1 MLVNLATLFFGLFI
15 FLFIFWKKMKEDY
28 AAEIIFK
35 SASYILTG
43 VVIGFLVSKSFFA
56 EWFLFSEFFG
66 VLVGVYI
73 AMVRFKLK
81 FYEILDSTILAFL
94 PWVSLM
100 FLSDSVTQLSFNSFM
115 SFLFML
121 VVIFLYYYFDT
132 HYRNF
137 AWYKSGKVGFS
148 GLLSL
153 AIIFITRSA
162 LATFGITVISFVNK
176 YEAIV
181 SGLLAFITFLML
193 FRLSRKS

>member
-1 MLVNLATLFFGLFI
+1 MLVNLAAIFFGVFI

-35 SASYILTG
+35 SATYILTG
-43 VVIGFLVSKSFFA
+43 MVIGFLISKSFFA
-56 EWFLFSEFFG
+56 EWFLYAEFFG
-66 VLVGVYI
+66 VIVGVYF
-73 AMVRFKLK
+73 AMVRFRLK

-94 PWVSLM
+94 PWFSLM
-100 FLSDSVTQLSFNSFM
+100 FLSDSVTHLSFDSFM
-115 SFLFML
+115 GFLFML

-137 AWYKSGKVGFS
+137 SWYKSGRVGFS
-148 GLLSL
+148 GLISL
-153 AIIFITRSA
+153 AIIFIARSA
-162 LATFGITVISFVNK
+162 IATFGITVISFVSK

>member
-1 MLVNLATLFFGLFI
+1 
-15 FLFIFWKKMKEDY
+15 MKEDY

-43 VVIGFLVSKSFFA
+43 MVIGFLISKSFFA
-56 EWFLFSEFFG
+56 EWFLYCEFFG
-66 VLVGVYI
+66 VIVGVYF
-73 AMVRFKLK
+73 AMVRFRLK

-94 PWVSLM
+94 PWFSLM
-100 FLSDSVTQLSFNSFM
+100 FLSDSVIHLSFDSFM
-115 SFLFML
+115 GFLFML

-137 AWYKSGKVGFS
+137 SWYKSGRVGFS
-148 GLLSL
+148 GLISL
-153 AIIFITRSA
+153 AIIFIARSA
-162 LATFGITVISFVNK
+162 IATFGITVISFVSK

-193 FRLSRKS
+193 FKLSRKS